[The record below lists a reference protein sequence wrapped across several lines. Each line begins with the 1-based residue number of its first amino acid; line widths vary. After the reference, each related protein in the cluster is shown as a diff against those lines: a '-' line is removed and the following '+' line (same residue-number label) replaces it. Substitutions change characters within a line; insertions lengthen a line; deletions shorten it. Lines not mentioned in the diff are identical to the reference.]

1 MFFLFILVILTILGI
16 AIYTSRIGVEIEN
29 LQIDT
34 QKPKG
39 QKINKESRI
48 YIYLLIF
55 NKIKLYKKDIR
66 NMDKQNIKF
75 QNKDIDIKFF
85 KDRDIKIDYKQLL
98 EKIDIYFEKIDLNLQ
113 LSTEDAALTA
123 ILTGIISASF
133 GIILKK
139 PKYEVIPIFS
149 NKNFL
154 KIKLDCI
161 FSVHLM
167 QYIYKLMSNKIKDLG
182 KENLNKK
189 GKSGITII
197 PISRVCFGFAAG
209 GSEFSGETLKEY
221 NKKDKDEEI
230 EYKLP
235 FGGGAG
241 AGISIH
247 PVAFLV
253 IEGNNVKLMSVD
265 HESCIDKLLD
275 YVPDLIQKMN
285 DMFNKN
291 LKQKEVRTNKIIN
304 EMRNRNSY
312 TTTNKPKSEEVR
324 GQEQKV
330 ADNEKMAMNNE
341 EDRFAEADGE
351 I

>member
-1 MFFLFILVILTILGI
+1 MSEHPIESLMMTTMSSIQNMVDVNTI
-16 AIYTSRIGVEIEN
+16 IGEPIE
-29 LQIDT
+29 
-34 QKPKG
+34 
-39 QKINKESRI
+39 S
-48 YIYLLIF
+48 
-55 NKIKLYKKDIR
+55 
-66 NMDKQNIKF
+66 
-75 QNKDIDIKFF
+75 
-85 KDRDIKIDYKQLL
+85 
-98 EKIDIYFEKIDLNLQ
+98 
-113 LSTEDAALTA
+113 
-123 ILTGIISASF
+123 
-133 GIILKK
+133 
-139 PKYEVIPIFS
+139 
-149 NKNFL
+149 
-154 KIKLDCI
+154 
-161 FSVHLM
+161 
-167 QYIYKLMSNKIKDLG
+167 
-182 KENLNKK
+182 
-189 GKSGITII
+189 KSGITII

-253 IEGNNVKLMSVD
+253 VEGNNVKLMSVD

-312 TTTNKPKSEEVR
+312 TTTNKTKSEEVR

-330 ADNEKMAMNNE
+330 SDNEKIAMNNE
-341 EDRFAEADGE
+341 EDRFAESDGE

>member
-1 MFFLFILVILTILGI
+1 MSEHPIESLMMTTMSSIQNMVDVNTI
-16 AIYTSRIGVEIEN
+16 IGEPIE
-29 LQIDT
+29 
-34 QKPKG
+34 G
-39 QKINKESRI
+39 
-48 YIYLLIF
+48 
-55 NKIKLYKKDIR
+55 
-66 NMDKQNIKF
+66 
-75 QNKDIDIKFF
+75 
-85 KDRDIKIDYKQLL
+85 
-98 EKIDIYFEKIDLNLQ
+98 
-113 LSTEDAALTA
+113 
-123 ILTGIISASF
+123 
-133 GIILKK
+133 
-139 PKYEVIPIFS
+139 
-149 NKNFL
+149 KN
-154 KIKLDCI
+154 
-161 FSVHLM
+161 
-167 QYIYKLMSNKIKDLG
+167 
-182 KENLNKK
+182 
-189 GKSGITII
+189 GITII

-304 EMRNRNSY
+304 EMRSRNSY
-312 TTTNKPKSEEVR
+312 TTTNKSKSEEVI

>member
-1 MFFLFILVILTILGI
+1 MSEHPIESLMMTTMSSIQNMVDVNTI
-16 AIYTSRIGVEIEN
+16 IGEPIE
-29 LQIDT
+29 
-34 QKPKG
+34 
-39 QKINKESRI
+39 S
-48 YIYLLIF
+48 
-55 NKIKLYKKDIR
+55 
-66 NMDKQNIKF
+66 
-75 QNKDIDIKFF
+75 
-85 KDRDIKIDYKQLL
+85 
-98 EKIDIYFEKIDLNLQ
+98 
-113 LSTEDAALTA
+113 
-123 ILTGIISASF
+123 
-133 GIILKK
+133 
-139 PKYEVIPIFS
+139 
-149 NKNFL
+149 KN
-154 KIKLDCI
+154 
-161 FSVHLM
+161 
-167 QYIYKLMSNKIKDLG
+167 
-182 KENLNKK
+182 
-189 GKSGITII
+189 GITII
-197 PISRVCFGFAAG
+197 PISKVCFGFAAG

-312 TTTNKPKSEEVR
+312 TTTNKLKSEEVK

-330 ADNEKMAMNNE
+330 ADNEKIAMNNE

>member
-1 MFFLFILVILTILGI
+1 MSEHPIESLMMTTMSSIQNMVDVNTI
-16 AIYTSRIGVEIEN
+16 IGEPIE
-29 LQIDT
+29 
-34 QKPKG
+34 
-39 QKINKESRI
+39 S
-48 YIYLLIF
+48 
-55 NKIKLYKKDIR
+55 
-66 NMDKQNIKF
+66 
-75 QNKDIDIKFF
+75 
-85 KDRDIKIDYKQLL
+85 
-98 EKIDIYFEKIDLNLQ
+98 
-113 LSTEDAALTA
+113 
-123 ILTGIISASF
+123 
-133 GIILKK
+133 
-139 PKYEVIPIFS
+139 
-149 NKNFL
+149 KN
-154 KIKLDCI
+154 
-161 FSVHLM
+161 
-167 QYIYKLMSNKIKDLG
+167 
-182 KENLNKK
+182 
-189 GKSGITII
+189 GITII

-304 EMRNRNSY
+304 EMRNRNLY
-312 TTTNKPKSEEVR
+312 KTNNKPKSEEVI